1 MQLGCGLFGLTYELE
16 NDFWGTFQKLKKS
29 GFTAVEPLYAFK
41 NDPALLPD
49 SPIPSF
55 LKTILWDEEK
65 VFSYLPKLR
74 EIGLNISSMHVG
86 FLFGMQIE
94 DGIRELLELS
104 KKTGIQTFITSLE
117 FDTKEKAD
125 AAAKLLNTANQL
137 LHGTDVRFG
146 YHNHYME
153 FKTDMI
159 DGKQMTLMDYFL
171 SITDSDVKLQLDT
184 GWQMY
189 GGSEVLPFIEK
200 YQDRILSVHL
210 KDFVED
216 FTSIEKEDAFAAIG
230 DGVLPTKEIVDLLP
244 SLRLIEHGLMIDQD
258 QPAKGA
264 VLSEDLQKGADYLK
278 GILA

>member
-55 LKTILWDEEK
+55 LKTILWNEEK
-65 VFSYLPKLR
+65 VLSYLPRLQ
-74 EIGLNISSMHVG
+74 EIGLEISSMHVG
-86 FLFGMQIE
+86 FLFGISVKDSVQ
-94 DGIRELLELS
+94 ELLKLS
-104 KKTGIQTFITSLE
+104 QKTGIQTFITSLE
-117 FDTKEKAD
+117 FDTKEKAES
-125 AAAKLLNTANQL
+125 AAELLNTANRL
-137 LHGTDVRFG
+137 LYGTNLRLG

-153 FKTDMI
+153 FKTEI
-159 DGKQMTLMDYFL
+159 INGKQMTLMDYFL
-171 SITDSDVKLQLDT
+171 SITDYDVKLQLDT

-216 FTSIEKEDAFAAIG
+216 FASIEKDNAFAAIG
-230 DGVLPTKEIVDLLP
+230 DGVLPTKEIINQLP
-244 SLRLIEHGLMIDQD
+244 SLSLIEHGLMIDQD
-258 QPAKGA
+258 QSSKGS
-264 VLSEDLQKGADYLK
+264 VLFKDLQKGADYLK
-278 GILA
+278 RLLA

>member
-230 DGVLPTKEIVDLLP
+230 DGVLPTKKIVDLLP